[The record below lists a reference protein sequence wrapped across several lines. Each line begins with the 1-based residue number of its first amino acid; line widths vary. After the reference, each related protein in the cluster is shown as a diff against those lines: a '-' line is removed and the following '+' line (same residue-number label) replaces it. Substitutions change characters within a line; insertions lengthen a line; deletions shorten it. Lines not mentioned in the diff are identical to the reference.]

1 MLGTSHYVS
10 PIIKGG
16 RGIRRF
22 WFCNTPFS
30 FIFGLLEVNDHRM
43 SMITTTD
50 LSLRSPWKPCDPRRS
65 SNPNSPLHPGR
76 GMMTVC
82 SGLNMNKYIYV
93 ICHFPRRSQARG
105 CLYTLAKVS
114 IVRMHICSVLTLL
127 WKAFGDIFCTLLRA
141 SIMRDS
147 RNWFVYSRFNAPES
161 PLTSTLYIPTSA
173 LVIKIANA

>member
-30 FIFGLLEVNDHRM
+30 FIFSLLEVNDHRM

-82 SGLNMNKYIYV
+82 SGLNMNKYILLFAISPEGAKQGDAFTPWQRFPLLEYTYV
-93 ICHFPRRSQARG
+93 R
-105 CLYTLAKVS
+105 CLPYS
-114 IVRMHICSVLTLL
+114 ERLL
-127 WKAFGDIFCTLLRA
+127 ETFF
-141 SIMRDS
+141 
-147 RNWFVYSRFNAPES
+147 APCWGLQSWGIPEIG
-161 PLTSTLYIPTSA
+161 LYI
-173 LVIKIANA
+173 LVLMLQNPHSRARYTYPLPPW

>member
-1 MLGTSHYVS
+1 MIS
-10 PIIKGG
+10 P
-16 RGIRRF
+16 F
-22 WFCNTPFS
+22 YT
-30 FIFGLLEVNDHRM
+30 LLA
-43 SMITTTD
+43 TTD
-50 LSLRSPWKPCDPRRS
+50 LSLRYPWKPYDPRRS
-65 SNPNSPLHPGR
+65 SNPNFPPPPPPRARNDDCLLRAEYEQIHI
-76 GMMTVC
+76 V
-82 SGLNMNKYIYV
+82 L
-93 ICHFPRRSQARG
+93 CHFPRRSQARG

-173 LVIKIANA
+173 LVIKIANV

>member
-1 MLGTSHYVS
+1 MIS
-10 PIIKGG
+10 P
-16 RGIRRF
+16 F
-22 WFCNTPFS
+22 YT
-30 FIFGLLEVNDHRM
+30 LLA
-43 SMITTTD
+43 TTD

-65 SNPNSPLHPGR
+65 SNPNSPPPPPR
-76 GMMTVC
+76 ARNDDFDDVC
-82 SGLNMNKYIYV
+82 PGLNMNKYIYV

-114 IVRMHICSVLTLL
+114 IVRIHICSVLTLL